1 MSNKTRGTHFKRLLL
16 SFLVLYTAYS
26 LIPTA
31 VYAIGQMGSSDAS
44 TKTNREASASEP
56 EPYSRAPQDSPSP
69 ENSSPAFL
77 DGRRLPAPV
86 SSTASKNSFFTVYDA
101 GTKQLLKVSEQEFL
115 VSALACEMDLSAP
128 EEALKAQ
135 AVAIYTLYSYKRA
148 SGEKVNG
155 ADFACDSESWLVY
168 VPKEAMQERWGENF
182 EEYYAVLEAIAE
194 DVCGQQLMING
205 RTACATYFAISAGN
219 TETAE
224 NVWGPG
230 LAYLQAVA
238 SPGDAFCDGYLSEAV
253 FSADEIRDAAGQLA
267 EKNFDFSGPE
277 EDWFQNQERSPSGY
291 TKSTQL
297 GGVTLTGAELR
308 SMLSLRSAC
317 LEISYADG
325 SYTFT
330 VRGWGHGVGMS
341 QAGAVF
347 LARQGAD
354 YREILNYYYPG
365 LSLSI

>member
-1 MSNKTRGTHFKRLLL
+1 MSDKTKRSHLKRLLL
-16 SFLVLYTAYS
+16 FFLVLYTSYS

-31 VYAIGQMGSSDAS
+31 VYAVGQMSSPDAS
-44 TKTNREASASEP
+44 AKTNRETSASEG
-56 EPYSRAPQDSPSP
+56 EAYSRVPQASPSP
-69 ENSSPAFL
+69 ESSSPAFL

-86 SSTASKNSFFTVYDA
+86 SSAAPKNSFFTVYDA
-101 GTKQLLKVSEQEFL
+101 GTKQLLKVPEQEFL

-135 AVAIYTLYSYKRA
+135 AVAIYTLYSYKRV

-155 ADFACDSESWLVY
+155 ADFACDSENWLVY
-168 VPKEAMQERWGENF
+168 VPKEAMQERWGKNF
-182 EEYYAVLEAIAE
+182 SEYYSTLESIVKE
-194 DVCGQQLMING
+194 VCGQQLTENG
-205 RTACATYFAISAGN
+205 STACTTYFAISAGN

-238 SPGDAFCDGYLSEAV
+238 SPGDAFCDGYLSEMS
-253 FSADEIRDAAGQLA
+253 FSAGEIKAAAGRLA

-291 TKSTQL
+291 TNSIQL

-308 SMLSLRSAC
+308 SMLSLRSTC
-317 LEISYADG
+317 FEISYADG
-325 SYTFT
+325 GFTFT

-354 YREILNYYYPG
+354 YREILSYYYPG
-365 LSLSI
+365 LSLSA

>member
-1 MSNKTRGTHFKRLLL
+1 MKISVKLTRAENTALLGAGPVEL
-16 SFLVLYTAYS
+16 DLEEYLCGVVPSEIYE
-26 LIPTA
+26 
-31 VYAIGQMGSSDAS
+31 SSH
-44 TKTNREASASEP
+44 
-56 EPYSRAPQDSPSP
+56 
-69 ENSSPAFL
+69 
-77 DGRRLPAPV
+77 
-86 SSTASKNSFFTVYDA
+86 
-101 GTKQLLKVSEQEFL
+101 
-115 VSALACEMDLSAP
+115 M
-128 EEALKAQ
+128 EALKAQ

-194 DVCGQQLMING
+194 DVCGQQLTVNG

-230 LAYLQAVA
+230 LSYLQAVA

-291 TKSTQL
+291 TKSIQL